1 MISFGVRERLNE
13 VRHKFSKIKLSSAR
27 EVYFGLCW
35 TSIAPFGKDPMLL
48 FFLELSAHSSIQ
60 WYDNQIRIEIWL
72 WPLSTN
78 SSTRTKSSKVRFSFD
93 PLKFCPCSRTV
104 REGFIGLGEFGT
116 RKVPNEFQTNES
128 KVGNVK
134 IKTLKSFSYEN
145 EATEENNSDYESAE
159 GDHQGNFSNSKHFVV
174 RDGSYIR
181 IRWLFDG
188 VEARRDRR
196 SP

>member
-1 MISFGVRERLNE
+1 MKFGTIFQKSNL
-13 VRHKFSKIKLSSAR
+13 VRHGLTSAR

-35 TSIAPFGKDPMLL
+35 TSIAPFGKDPMLI

-128 KVGNVK
+128 KVGNVEKPKKALAMRMKLPKK
-134 IKTLKSFSYEN
+134 IIPIMNLLKAITKVIFLIPNISLSV
-145 EATEENNSDYESAE
+145 TD
-159 GDHQGNFSNSKHFVV
+159 
-174 RDGSYIR
+174 R
-181 IRWLFDG
+181 IR
-188 VEARRDRR
+188 
-196 SP
+196 S